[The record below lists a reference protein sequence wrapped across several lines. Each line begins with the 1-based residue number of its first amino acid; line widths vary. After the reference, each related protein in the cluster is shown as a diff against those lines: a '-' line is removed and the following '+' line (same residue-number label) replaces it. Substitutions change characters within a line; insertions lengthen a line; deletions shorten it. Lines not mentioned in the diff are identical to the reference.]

1 MIINLANSNRK
12 FLKITEENYDKIVG
26 TGLGDFNKNQIG
38 MYLVKQGDYWYLAT
52 EENWLKSKARYET
65 RKAIQ
70 SQINNLRSQ
79 LQEI

>member
-1 MIINLANSNRK
+1 MIINLAYSDKK

-26 TGLGDFNKNQIG
+26 TGLGDFNENQIG
-38 MYLVKQGDYWYLAT
+38 MYLVKLGDYLYIAT
-52 EENWLKSKARYET
+52 EENWLKSKARYEA

>member
-1 MIINLANSNRK
+1 MIINLAHSDKR

-26 TGLGDFNKNQIG
+26 TGLGDFNENQIG

-52 EENWLKSKARYET
+52 EENWLKSKARYEA
-65 RKAIQ
+65 RKTIQ
-70 SQINNLRSQ
+70 SQINSLQNQ

>member
-1 MIINLANSNRK
+1 MVINLANSNRK

-26 TGLGDFNKNQIG
+26 TGLGDFNENQIG

-52 EENWLKSKARYET
+52 EENWLKSKARYEA